1 MSAFKRLKL
10 HGTRPSMAPPSSKTS
25 PIIRFYDPDAQ
36 AKDARGR
43 SLETILSWSNAELE
57 RCHDYVQ
64 VLFPLPEGSP
74 FNFAAPVIDS
84 EVMRAFRARSELR
97 SQLGRSFDRMM
108 GFYGF
113 TVSDSLS
120 SDGGKSSEQKEDKE
134 VETATPEETKTGSGT
149 QTQQT
154 TIAENESGEDGTVSP
169 VAVKSGDA
177 KAGIAASSTTTES
190 SDEKPSTTSKEN
202 TKKDTAPI
210 TCTWSR
216 NPPASAYSVIRG
228 PNWAQASR
236 NWCVRFD
243 HNHLRITR
251 ILRCLRV
258 LGLQRECEAF
268 FAALEDVFADPNVS
282 ISDRSMMYWRR
293 AVERPLY
300 LAPDDEEVDWLRR
313 WEKQQKN

>member
-10 HGTRPSMAPPSSKTS
+10 HGTRPNVTPPSSKMS
-25 PIIRFYDPDAQ
+25 PIIRFYDPDIQ

-43 SLETILSWSNAELE
+43 NLEAILSWSNTELE

-74 FNFAAPVIDS
+74 FNFTAPVIDS
-84 EVMRAFRARSELR
+84 EVMQAFRARSELR
-97 SQLGRSFDRMM
+97 GQLGRAFDRMM

-113 TVSDSLS
+113 AVSGS
-120 SDGGKSSEQKEDKE
+120 SNTNCGKSGEQKAGEKVE
-134 VETATPEETKTGSGT
+134 VDAQREMETGSDTKTQKATVMEEGHSEDDTGSAAN
-149 QTQQT
+149 
-154 TIAENESGEDGTVSP
+154 I
-169 VAVKSGDA
+169 KSGDTNA
-177 KAGIAASSTTTES
+177 DSAAPATTRRPEEEPLT
-190 SDEKPSTTSKEN
+190 
-202 TKKDTAPI
+202 
-210 TCTWSR
+210 
-216 NPPASAYSVIRG
+216 YSLIRG
-228 PNWAQASR
+228 PNWNQASR

-258 LGLQRECEAF
+258 LGLQKECEAF
-268 FAALEDVFADPNVS
+268 FAALEDVHADPKVS

-300 LAPDDEEVDWLRR
+300 LAPDDEEVDWLRK
-313 WEKQQKN
+313 WEKQQKG

>member
-10 HGTRPSMAPPSSKTS
+10 HGTRPSMAPPSAKTS
-25 PIIRFYDPDAQ
+25 PIIRFYDPDVQ

-74 FNFAAPVIDS
+74 FNFAAPVIDP

-97 SQLGRSFDRMM
+97 SQLRRSFDRMM
-108 GFYGF
+108 AFYGF

-120 SDGGKSSEQKEDKE
+120 SDGGKSSEQKEDEE
-134 VETATPEETKTGSGT
+134 VETATSEETKTGSGT
-149 QTQQT
+149 QTQQN
-154 TIAENESGEDGTVSP
+154 TIAGNESGEDGTVSP
-169 VAVKSGDA
+169 AIVKSGDA
-177 KAGIAASSTTTES
+177 KAGIAAGSTTTES
-190 SDEKPSTTSKEN
+190 SDEKPSNTYKEN
-202 TKKDTAPI
+202 TRKDAAPV

-216 NPPASAYSVIRG
+216 NPPASAYSVTRG

-258 LGLQRECEAF
+258 LGLQRECETF
-268 FAALEDVFADPNVS
+268 FAALEDVFADSNVS